1 MTELQLGLV
10 GLGIVFVILV
20 VIYNLVQERRARNL
34 LKRAAPEADRRDPL
48 FDESGQRLGVS
59 AARQDTRRA
68 EPELEQQ
75 SDFSSPTLPD
85 LDDEPGGPD
94 AFCDAVF
101 ELQFAEPVGGEI
113 LGQSLVA
120 LERMGHRPLRHFA
133 VTVEGAQRLRVRPH
147 ESYRAVQ
154 LAVLLANRQ
163 GPLSEDEFS
172 QLKAHA
178 QALAERF
185 DASLDAPEAKPVI
198 ERARALDSL
207 CASLDSQVALTLLAT
222 ERPWEAQDLS
232 TAAEAAGFT
241 GPENGVFVWL
251 DPESQLVRFTLG
263 RRDRRPVLGAQGLP
277 LTELVLELDL
287 PQAPPSLRPFSDL
300 LGVAQQVAQ
309 ALSARIVDDSGRDVQ
324 GGAEPIDA
332 QLLGHLAALEQHGF
346 AAGSE
351 RARRL
356 FS

>member
-1 MTELQLGLV
+1 MTELQLGLI
-10 GLGIVFVILV
+10 GLGILFVILV
-20 VIYNLVQERRARNL
+20 VVYNLVQERRARNL
-34 LKRAAPEADRRDPL
+34 LKHAVPEADRRDPL

-59 AARQDTRRA
+59 AARPDASRA
-68 EPELEQQ
+68 EPGLSLKTE
-75 SDFSSPTLPD
+75 SSAPGLPD

-101 ELQFAEPVGGEI
+101 ELQFATPVGGDV
-113 LGQSLVA
+113 LAQSLMA
-120 LERMGHRPLRHFA
+120 LERMGHRPLRQFA
-133 VTVEGAQRLRVRPH
+133 VTVEGAQRLRVRPS

-163 GPLSEDEFS
+163 GPLSEDEFT
-172 QLKAHA
+172 QLRAHA

-185 DASLDAPEAKPVI
+185 DASLDAPETAAVI
-198 ERARALDSL
+198 ERARALDAL

-222 ERPWEAQDLS
+222 ERPWQVQDL
-232 TAAEAAGFT
+232 TAAAAAAGFS
-241 GPENGVFVWL
+241 GPENGVFVWV
-251 DPESQLVRFTLG
+251 DPETQLVRFTLG
-263 RRDRRPVLGAQGLP
+263 RRDRRPVLGTQGLP
-277 LTELVLELDL
+277 LSELVLELDL
-287 PQAPPSLRPFSDL
+287 PHAPPSLRPFSDL
-300 LGVAQQVAQ
+300 LGLAQQVAQ
-309 ALSARIVDDSGRDVQ
+309 VLAARVVDDSGRDVQ

-346 AAGSE
+346 PAGSE